1 MNATH
6 DVVVIGGGTAGTVA
20 AIQAGRAGARTLL
33 IEKSGI
39 LGGTMVT
46 SAVAYPA
53 SFHAHGTQVIGGI
66 GWEICCRARAE
77 VGEPAPDP
85 ATMRGQG
92 GGRLHFDVN
101 PAVLAAVAEE
111 MVLTAGVEMLL
122 HTMPASVQTKGTEW
136 ELEVC
141 TKTGLRNVRTDI
153 LVDCTGD
160 ANVVELAGFAVNRN
174 PELQAATL
182 VVRVS
187 GYDADTLDY
196 EAIQKAFEHEVS
208 VGRMKRTDPG
218 WDRGRIDFFLKSY
231 GGNRIHV
238 AGVDA
243 RSSEGKTETEIEAR
257 RAMLRLLRFCR
268 RQPGMEHFTIDYCA
282 IECGIRETATIVGK
296 KTITIQ
302 DYASGRLWEDAVCYS
317 FYPVDIH
324 RTDWLDFRE
333 IPAGVY
339 PTIPLGAMLPAAS
352 HRLIAA
358 GRCVSGDQE
367 SNSAYRVQASCMAMG
382 QAAGAAA
389 ALAAERGVDFEELPM
404 AELYDLLRRHDAIVP
419 GDIGCNA
426 TQPAIIKRSTTQC
439 HDKSSR

>member
-6 DVVVIGGGTAGTVA
+6 DVVVVGGGTAGVIA
-20 AIQAGRAGARTLL
+20 AVQAGRAGARTLL
-33 IEKSGI
+33 VEKNGI

-46 SAVAYPA
+46 GAVAYPA
-53 SFHAHGTQVIGGI
+53 SFHAHGAQIIRGI
-66 GWEICCRARAE
+66 GWELCCRARAE
-77 VGEPAPDP
+77 VGEPPPDP

-101 PAVLAAVAEE
+101 PAVLAAVADE
-111 MVLTAGVEMLL
+111 MVLDAGVEMLF
-122 HTMPASVQTKGTEW
+122 HAMPASVQTKGAGW
-136 ELEVC
+136 DLSVC
-141 TKTGLRNVRTDI
+141 TKAGLRNVRTDI
-153 LVDCTGD
+153 LIDCTGD
-160 ANVVELAGFAVNRN
+160 ANVAELAGFAVHRN

-196 EAIQKAFEHEVS
+196 GAIQEAFEREVAA
-208 VGRMKRTDPG
+208 GRMKRTDPG
-218 WDRGRIDFFLKSY
+218 WGNGRIHFFLKNY

-238 AGVDA
+238 VGVDA
-243 RSSEGKTETEIEAR
+243 STSKGKTEAEIEAR

-268 RQPGMEHFTIDYCA
+268 KQPGMERFTIDFCA
-282 IECGIRETATIVGK
+282 TECGIRETATIVGK

-302 DYASGRLWEDAVCYS
+302 DYASGRLWDDAVCYS

-324 RTDWLDFRE
+324 RADWLDFRE
-333 IPAGVY
+333 IPAGIY
-339 PTIPLGAMLPAAS
+339 PTIPLGAMLPVGS
-352 HRLIAA
+352 RRLIVA

-389 ALAAERGVDFEELPM
+389 ALAAKLGIDFEELPM
-404 AELYDLLRRHDAIVP
+404 AELLDLLRQHDAIVP
-419 GDIGCNA
+419 GDIGRDA
-426 TQPAIIKRSTTQC
+426 APQTTV
-439 HDKSSR
+439 